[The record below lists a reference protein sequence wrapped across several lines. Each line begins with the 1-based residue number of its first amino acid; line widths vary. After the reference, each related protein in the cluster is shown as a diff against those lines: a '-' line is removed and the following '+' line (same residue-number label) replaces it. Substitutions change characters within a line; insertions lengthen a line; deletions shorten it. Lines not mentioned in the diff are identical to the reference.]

1 MYTFRITFKN
11 EEGKKKSVKVEATGI
26 VPAIEEGVKKFF
38 SKNSLFGWNIVKAEE
53 VYEKN

>member
-1 MYTFRITFKN
+1 MYTFKITFKN
-11 EEGKKKSVKVEATGI
+11 EDGKKKSVKVEAAGI